1 MYVRV
6 RNEIREEVVVTSHLD
21 IIFEILEEIKNYIER
36 KRKGCLLYFS
46 GIREIRKLCR

>member
-36 KRKGCLLYFS
+36 KRKRCLLYFS